1 MGRKLDS
8 GGEAPIHIAFATES
22 HRPKPPRDARP
33 SETVLVAR
41 ERSNRSRTQF
51 RNPKRV
57 QITAN
62 KRN

>member
-33 SETVLVAR
+33 SKTVLVACER
-41 ERSNRSRTQF
+41 EQSFADPVSEPQVR
-51 RNPKRV
+51 
-57 QITAN
+57 AN
-62 KRN
+62 NSQ